1 MVVPSTAFSG
11 KEHGGTEM
19 QATQTRSQAR
29 LSARRV
35 AIAIAL
41 FAAAVVIALSTLY
54 VATGRTSSSTH
65 AKPAQV
71 QVASGAAA
79 GAPTVKTDTQD
90 QSNLTPG
97 NADRPGLRGHLP

>member
-1 MVVPSTAFSG
+1 
-11 KEHGGTEM
+11 M

-54 VATGRTSSSTH
+54 VATGRSSSF
-65 AKPAQV
+65 
-71 QVASGAAA
+71 
-79 GAPTVKTDTQD
+79 
-90 QSNLTPG
+90 
-97 NADRPGLRGHLP
+97 

>member
-1 MVVPSTAFSG
+1 
-11 KEHGGTEM
+11 M
-19 QATQTRSQAR
+19 QATQTKTQDR

-54 VATGRTSSSTH
+54 LAMGRTSSPAH
-65 AKPAQV
+65 AKSAQV

-79 GAPTVKTDTQD
+79 GV
-90 QSNLTPG
+90 
-97 NADRPGLRGHLP
+97 NAVRPDLRGHLP